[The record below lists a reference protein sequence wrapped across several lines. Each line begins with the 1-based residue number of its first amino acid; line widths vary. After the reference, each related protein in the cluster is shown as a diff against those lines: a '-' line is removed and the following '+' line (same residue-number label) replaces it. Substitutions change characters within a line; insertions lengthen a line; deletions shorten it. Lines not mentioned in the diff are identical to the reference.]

1 MLRYKI
7 IETSTVTAPELERLV
22 NEWLEQD
29 WEFDGFH
36 FVTHPSSHRPVMAFI
51 TFTSPPDHELD
62 EEDEEDISST
72 N

>member
-7 IETSTVTAPELERLV
+7 VETSTVTAPELERIV
-22 NEWLEQD
+22 NEWLEQE

-36 FVTHPSSHRPVMAFI
+36 FVTNPSSHRPVMAFI
-51 TFTSPPDHELD
+51 TFTSPPDDDFDDDL
-62 EEDEEDISST
+62 EEDSSGS